1 MSLLDTL
8 VARSLPLIPKPIVR
22 RVAWRYIAGTTLDDA
37 IATVRRLAARGATAT
52 IDALGEFV
60 TAADQAERETEQALR
75 TLEAIAT
82 HQLPAYLS
90 LKLTSVGLA
99 IDRTLAETN
108 LRRVLTRAQQL
119 GLFVRLDMEN
129 SPYTTATLELYR
141 SMRDAGFDNLGVVIQ
156 AYLYRSA
163 DDIRD
168 LAPYRADIRL
178 CKGIYNEDPSIAIKD
193 REGIRANY
201 RLLLRLILDLG
212 MTVRIATHDD
222 VLIDDAERL
231 IAERQLSSDRY
242 EFQMLLGVR
251 EDRQRVGARSVGHDA
266 HAGIGSRVVGHDQDR
281 IAARAGERGGQARRR
296 RAAVRQGQRGLV
308 RHAHPGPLP
317 PGDDGAC
324 APHTPML
331 PATTDPP

>member
-251 EDRQRVGARSVGHDA
+251 EATRDALIARGYPMRIYVPYGEDWYGYSLRRLKENPQVAGH
-266 HAGIGSRVVGHDQDR
+266 VF
-281 IAARAGERGGQARRR
+281 RALVSLDGWGRG
-296 RAAVRQGQRGLV
+296 
-308 RHAHPGPLP
+308 
-317 PGDDGAC
+317 
-324 APHTPML
+324 T
-331 PATTDPP
+331 

>member
-141 SMRDAGFDNLGVVIQ
+141 GMRDAGFDNLGVVIQ

-251 EDRQRVGARSVGHDA
+251 EATRDALIARGYPMRIYVPYGEDWYGYSLRRLKENPQVAGH
-266 HAGIGSRVVGHDQDR
+266 VF
-281 IAARAGERGGQARRR
+281 RALVSLDGWGRG
-296 RAAVRQGQRGLV
+296 
-308 RHAHPGPLP
+308 
-317 PGDDGAC
+317 
-324 APHTPML
+324 T
-331 PATTDPP
+331 